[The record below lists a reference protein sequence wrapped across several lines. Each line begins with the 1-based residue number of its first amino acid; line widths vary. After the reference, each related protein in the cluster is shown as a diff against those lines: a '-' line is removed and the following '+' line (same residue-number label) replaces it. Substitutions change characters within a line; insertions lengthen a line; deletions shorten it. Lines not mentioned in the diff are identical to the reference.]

1 MHISHRK
8 IKTDNVREAELIQ
21 TQSVFS
27 GTRLDGK
34 QREKY
39 KKFGLSSTLI
49 NEKCTQSFN
58 RRVFTLVIHE
68 PITIVFGNI
77 KIKNYDCLFPK

>member
-27 GTRLDGK
+27 GTRLGGK

-77 KIKNYDCLFPK
+77 KKL

>member
-39 KKFGLSSTLI
+39 KKFGLSSTLM
-49 NEKCTQSFN
+49 
-58 RRVFTLVIHE
+58 
-68 PITIVFGNI
+68 
-77 KIKNYDCLFPK
+77 KNAHKVLIEGFSL

>member
-58 RRVFTLVIHE
+58 RRVFTLVIHNQSQLFLE
-68 PITIVFGNI
+68 IL
-77 KIKNYDCLFPK
+77 KNYDCLFPK

>member
-27 GTRLDGK
+27 GTRL
-34 QREKY
+34 REKY

-77 KIKNYDCLFPK
+77 KKL